1 MAIDDWL
8 CDYCKL
14 TEYILSTVSLHFSV
28 AGGVPLIMS
37 IEGFENL
44 GKGRMLW
51 SKTVIWVPVSAGQ
64 NR

>member
-14 TEYILSTVSLHFSV
+14 TEYILSTASLHFSV
-28 AGGVPLIMS
+28 ASGVPLIMS

-51 SKTVIWVPVSAGQ
+51 SKTVI
-64 NR
+64 